1 MIRPVLTEI
10 GIFLIPF
17 AVYAVVL
24 LASRTQ
30 VLHRDSWPLRT
41 LVKLTIAA
49 FVLVTISLVLLAQF
63 SGAPPASTYAPAHLE
78 NGKLIRGV
86 TK

>member
-17 AVYAVVL
+17 ALYAVYLMAKRVE
-24 LASRTQ
+24 
-30 VLHRDSWPLRT
+30 VMNRDAWPLRVV
-41 LVKLTIAA
+41 VKLAIVA
-49 FVLVTISLVLLAQF
+49 FVLVTASLVLLAQF
-63 SGAPPASTYAPAHLE
+63 SGAAPESTYAPAHLE

-86 TK
+86 VK

>member
-17 AVYAVVL
+17 VLYAVYL
-24 LASRTQ
+24 LAQRAQ
-30 VLHRDSWPLRT
+30 VLNREAWPLRVV
-41 LVKLTIAA
+41 VKLAIAA
-49 FVLVTISLVLLAQF
+49 FVLVTVSLVLLAQF
-63 SGAPPASTYAPAHLE
+63 SGASPESTYAPAHLE

-86 TK
+86 VK